1 MAYYFDEPSRTF
13 NEYLLVPGYSS
24 AKCIP
29 QDVSLKTPLVK
40 YRRGEEPA
48 ISLNIPMV
56 SAIMQAVS
64 DDGMAI
70 ALATEGGLSFIYGSQ
85 SIEDQAAM
93 VARVK
98 DYKAGFVTSD
108 ANLSPEMT
116 LADVVALKDKHGH
129 STMPVTEDGT
139 AHGKLVG
146 VVTDRDYRLS
156 RMSMDEKVASFMT
169 PRENMIVAPMDT
181 SLKVANDIIWDNKLN
196 SLPVVDDEGSLVG
209 IITDHDIFKVL
220 VQITGVRHGG
230 VQVALAVEDLPG
242 VMRPIFDLLREY
254 DASLISMLSSDS
266 KRGGNWREVFL
277 RIRPME
283 RAEENRLVEALRER
297 FDLLYW
303 VREKV
308 HEA

>member
-1 MAYYFDEPSRTF
+1 MLIRDWMTTDVITATPETSMLKVSKMMKEYDIRRVPVVDAQNKVVGIVSDRDVKDASPSKATTLDMH
-13 NEYLLVPGYSS
+13 ELYYLLSEIKVRD
-24 AKCIP
+24 IM
-29 QDVSLKTPLVK
+29 TPD
-40 YRRGEEPA
+40 P
-48 ISLNIPMV
+48 
-56 SAIMQAVS
+56 
-64 DDGMAI
+64 
-70 ALATEGGLSFIYGSQ
+70 
-85 SIEDQAAM
+85 
-93 VARVK
+93 
-98 DYKAGFVTSD
+98 VTVEVRD
-108 ANLSPEMT
+108 TVER
-116 LADVVALKDKHGH
+116 VALLMEERAIG
-129 STMPVTEDGT
+129 G
-139 AHGKLVG
+139 
-146 VVTDRDYRLS
+146 
-156 RMSMDEKVASFMT
+156 
-169 PRENMIVAPMDT
+169 
-181 SLKVANDIIWDNKLN
+181 
-196 SLPVVDDEGSLVG
+196 LPVVDDEGSRVG